1 VVEEIRI
8 FHSVL
13 KTGDNREI
21 NMPNYQIY
29 SSTII
34 NYSARENRRIDM
46 VIGIGYG
53 DDIKRARDLIHQV
66 LETEATVLK
75 DPAPT
80 VMLLEL
86 GASSV
91 DFTVRP
97 WVRTVDS
104 GLHGLPSWRRSSLP
118 STRTAYPSPIH
129 SWISIYFKRALRKH
143 AVSVYQ
149 S

>member
-1 VVEEIRI
+1 
-8 FHSVL
+8 
-13 KTGDNREI
+13 
-21 NMPNYQIY
+21 MPNYQIY

-91 DFTVRP
+91 DFAVRP
-97 WVRTVDS
+97 WVRTVDY
-104 GLHGLPSWRRSSLP
+104 W
-118 STRTAYPSPIH
+118 STRAALPEAIKLAFDKDG
-129 SWISIYFKRALRKH
+129 ISIPYPQQDIHLFQEGTA
-143 AVSVYQ
+143 
-149 S
+149 